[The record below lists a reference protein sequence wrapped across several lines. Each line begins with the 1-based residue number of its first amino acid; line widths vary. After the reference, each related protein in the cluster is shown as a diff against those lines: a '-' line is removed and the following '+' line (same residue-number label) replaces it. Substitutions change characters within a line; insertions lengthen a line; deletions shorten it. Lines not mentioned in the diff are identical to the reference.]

1 MSEEKKVRVI
11 ITVPPRPEFGNAY
24 YTLQRRFDSGAHVLD
39 VTEAQLAELKL
50 EPVINVVT
58 QAELDA
64 QTAALEPV
72 KPTEKPEGD
81 KPPEKPEGPGK
92 PMKR

>member
-24 YTLQRRFDSGAHVLD
+24 YSLQRRFESGAHVLD

-64 QTAALEPV
+64 QAAAMEPV
-72 KPTEKPEGD
+72 KPPEKQPEGD
-81 KPPEKPEGPGK
+81 KPPEDKGPGK